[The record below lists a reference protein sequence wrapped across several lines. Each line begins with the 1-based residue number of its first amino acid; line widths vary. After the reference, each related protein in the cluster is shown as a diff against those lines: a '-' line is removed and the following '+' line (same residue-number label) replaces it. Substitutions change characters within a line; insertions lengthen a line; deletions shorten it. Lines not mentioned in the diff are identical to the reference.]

1 MNRYFWPSPPTK
13 IEMPFLNG
21 QFYII
26 TVILQA
32 ICVIHCLKKRTSNN
46 WIWLIVFLPLIGCLI
61 YFFSEILTRSQ
72 IRNFQSG
79 FGEIISPSG
88 SIKKLE
94 DNLRFSDTFQNR
106 ISLADAYL
114 MNGRYEKAI
123 ELYESSLNGVF
134 SENEYVLAQ
143 LVLAYKQQKRYSDI
157 ILCAEKIYNR
167 PQFQRSKVHI
177 FYAVALAETGMN
189 EKAEKE
195 FLKMN
200 MRFSN
205 FEARFYYSQ
214 FLESHD
220 RKEEAI
226 NILLDIVDEFPRLT
240 HVERKENREWF
251 SKAKN
256 YLNQIRSTSAVK

>member
-1 MNRYFWPSPPTK
+1 
-13 IEMPFLNG
+13 MPFFSG

-26 TVILQA
+26 SVILQA
-32 ICVIHCLKKRTSNN
+32 ICVIHCLKNKTSNN

-72 IRNFQSG
+72 VRNFQSG
-79 FGEIISPSG
+79 FGEMINPSG

-106 ISLADAYL
+106 VSLADAYL
-114 MNGRYEKAI
+114 MNGQHEKAI

-143 LVLAYKQQKRYSDI
+143 LVPAYKQQKRYSDI
-157 ILCAEKIYNR
+157 IHCAEKIYNR
-167 PQFQRSKVHI
+167 PQFQRSKAHV
-177 FYAVALAETGMN
+177 FYTVALAETGLN

-200 MRFSN
+200 TRFSN

-220 RKEEAI
+220 RKEEAK
-226 NILLDIVDEFPRLT
+226 NILLDIVDEFPRLS

-256 YLNQIRSTSAVK
+256 YLEQIRSTSSVK

>member
-1 MNRYFWPSPPTK
+1 
-13 IEMPFLNG
+13 MPFFSG

-32 ICVIHCLKKRTSNN
+32 ICVIHCLKNKTSNS
-46 WIWLIVFLPLIGCLI
+46 WIWLIIFLPLIGCLI

-72 IRNFQSG
+72 VRNFQSG
-79 FGEIISPSG
+79 LGEMISPSG

-106 ISLADAYL
+106 VSLAEAYL
-114 MNGRYEKAI
+114 LNSRYEKAI

-134 SENEYVLAQ
+134 SENEYVLSQ

-157 ILCAEKIYNR
+157 IHCAEKLYYR
-167 PQFQRSKVHI
+167 PQFQRSKAHI
-177 FYAVALAETGMN
+177 FYAVALAETEMN

-205 FEARFYYSQ
+205 FEARFYFSQ

-220 RKEEAI
+220 RKEEAK
-226 NILLDIVDEFPRLT
+226 NILLDIVDEFPRLS

-251 SKAKN
+251 NKAKN
-256 YLNQIRSTSAVK
+256 YLDQIRSTSSVK

>member
-1 MNRYFWPSPPTK
+1 
-13 IEMPFLNG
+13 MPFIGG
-21 QFYII
+21 QYYAII
-26 TVILQA
+26 IVLQA
-32 ICVIHCLKKRTSNN
+32 ICVIHCLKNKTSNN

-79 FGEIISPSG
+79 FGEMISPSG

-106 ISLADAYL
+106 VSLADAYL
-114 MNGRYEKAI
+114 MNRQDEKAI
-123 ELYESSLNGVF
+123 ELYESSLTGVF

-143 LVLAYKQQKRYSDI
+143 LIKAYNRQKRYADI
-157 ILCAEKIYNR
+157 IQCAGKIYDR
-167 PQFQRSKVHI
+167 PQFQRSKPHI
-177 FYAVALAETGMN
+177 FYAVALGQTGMI

-205 FEARFYYSQ
+205 FEARFCYAQ
-214 FLESHD
+214 FLESQN
-220 RKEEAI
+220 RTEEAK
-226 NILLDIVDEFPRLT
+226 NILLDIIDEFPRLS
-240 HVERKENREWF
+240 HVEKRENREWF
-251 SKAKN
+251 TKAKSFIE
-256 YLNQIRSTSAVK
+256 QKRQASTVK

>member
-1 MNRYFWPSPPTK
+1 
-13 IEMPFLNG
+13 MPFFSG

-32 ICVIHCLKKRTSNN
+32 ICVIHCLKNKTSNN
-46 WIWLIVFLPLIGCLI
+46 WIWLIVFLPMIGCLI
-61 YFFSEILTRSQ
+61 YIFSEILTRSQ

-79 FGEIISPSG
+79 FGEMISPSG

-106 ISLADAYL
+106 VSLADAYL
-114 MNGRYEKAI
+114 MNRQYEKAT
-123 ELYESSLNGVF
+123 ELYEGSLDGVF
-134 SENEYVLAQ
+134 SENEYVLSQ

-157 ILCAEKIYNR
+157 IHCAEKIYNR
-167 PQFQRSKVHI
+167 PQFQRSKAHI
-177 FYAVALAETGMN
+177 FYAAALAETGMN

-205 FEARFYYSQ
+205 FEARFYSQ

-220 RKEEAI
+220 RKEEAK

-240 HVERKENREWF
+240 HVERRENREWF

-256 YLNQIRSTSAVK
+256 YLDQIRSTSSVK

>member
-1 MNRYFWPSPPTK
+1 
-13 IEMPFLNG
+13 MPFFGG
-21 QFYII
+21 QYYAII
-26 TVILQA
+26 IVLQA
-32 ICVIHCLKKRTSNN
+32 ICVIHCLRNRTSNS
-46 WIWLIVFLPLIGCLI
+46 WIWLIIFLPLIGCII

-106 ISLADAYL
+106 VSLADAYL
-114 MNGRYEKAI
+114 MNRQYEKAI

-143 LVLAYKQQKRYSDI
+143 LIVAYDQQKRYADVI
-157 ILCAEKIYNR
+157 HCAEKIYTR
-167 PQFQRSKVHI
+167 PQFQRSKAHI
-177 FYAVALAETGMN
+177 FYAVALAETGMT

-195 FLKMN
+195 LIKLN
-200 MRFSN
+200 TRFSN

-214 FLESHD
+214 FLESHN
-220 RKEEAI
+220 RTEEAK
-226 NILLDIVDEFPRLT
+226 NIILDIVDEFPRLT

-251 SKAKN
+251 TKAKN
-256 YLNQIRSTSAVK
+256 HLDKISSASSVK

>member
-1 MNRYFWPSPPTK
+1 
-13 IEMPFLNG
+13 MPFFSG
-21 QFYII
+21 QFYVI
-26 TVILQA
+26 TIILQA
-32 ICVIHCLKKRTSNN
+32 ICVIHCLKNKTSNN
-46 WIWLIVFLPLIGCLI
+46 WIWLIVFLPMIGCLI

-79 FGEIISPSG
+79 LGEIMSPSG

-106 ISLADAYL
+106 VSLADAYF
-114 MNGRYEKAI
+114 MNRQYEKAV

-143 LVLAYKQQKRYSDI
+143 LVMVYYHQKRYPAI
-157 ILCAEKIYNR
+157 IHCAEKIYSR
-167 PQFQRSKVHI
+167 PQFQRSKAHI
-177 FYAVALAETGMN
+177 FYAVALAETGAT

-200 MRFSN
+200 TRFSN
-205 FEARFYYSQ
+205 FEARFYYAQ
-214 FLESHD
+214 FLESLN
-220 RKEEAI
+220 RVEEAK
-226 NILLDIVDEFPRLT
+226 NILLDITDEFPRLT

-251 SKAKN
+251 TKAKT
-256 YLNQIRSTSAVK
+256 YLDKIRQASTVK

>member
-1 MNRYFWPSPPTK
+1 
-13 IEMPFLNG
+13 MPFLNG

-32 ICVIHCLKKRTSNN
+32 ICVIHCLKNKTSNN

-79 FGEIISPSG
+79 FGEMISPSG

-106 ISLADAYL
+106 VSLADAYL
-114 MNGRYEKAI
+114 MNRQYEKAI

-143 LVLAYKQQKRYSDI
+143 LILAYDQQKRYPDI
-157 ILCAEKIYNR
+157 INCAEKIYTR
-167 PQFQRSKVHI
+167 PQFQRSKAHI
-177 FYAVALAETGMN
+177 FYAVALAETGMT

-195 FLKMN
+195 FIKMN
-200 MRFSN
+200 TRFSN

-214 FLESHD
+214 FLQSHD
-220 RKEEAI
+220 RKEEAK

-251 SKAKN
+251 TKAKN
-256 YLNQIRSTSAVK
+256 YLDKIRSASSVK